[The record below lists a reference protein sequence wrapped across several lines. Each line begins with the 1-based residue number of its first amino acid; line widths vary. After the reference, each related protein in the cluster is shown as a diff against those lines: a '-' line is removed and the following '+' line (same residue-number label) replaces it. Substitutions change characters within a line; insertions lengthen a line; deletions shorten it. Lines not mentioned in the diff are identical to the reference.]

1 MKITSNPR
9 GLAHTT
15 IATTLLL
22 VYGSQARAVEFATE
36 GGWSGTVNT
45 TLSAGDS
52 WRTEDPSSK
61 LYSAADGNRIGV
73 TGGTGGSRTDAAD
86 LNWGKGDTIS
96 TPLQALVD
104 LSMHDGDVG
113 LFVRGKAWT
122 DLALKTDNV
131 RGGNADNGY
140 ATNAPLSDASQPAL
154 NKFSGVA
161 LLDAYVYDSFDAGG
175 RPLQVRAGKQ
185 VVNWGESLFVQGV
198 NQLNPV
204 DLPALH
210 RPGTEIKEALLPVWS
225 LLGNLGLGDG
235 ASLEAFYQLKWDST
249 LVDSC
254 GGYWSPVE
262 FGISTSAGGGCQ
274 GAATTAGAGSNAT
287 NIANGAYIPL
297 ATGKDGADS
306 GQFGFALHLPLDA
319 IDSELGLYAMQFNSR
334 TPIISGYS
342 GSWGAYAGPA
352 RTTLNPLAIHQT
364 LLGAAGVQSMS
375 VFWEYPN
382 AINVFGASLAANISG
397 WSVAGELS
405 YTPNQPVQINGNDL
419 LNAMVAGVGPMGP
432 TAITAAANGAGTYV
446 SGYDRIAKTQ
456 LQLNTIKVL
465 PGMAGASQG
474 LFVGEVAGQWNNVPD
489 PASGRRYGRSF
500 IFGMASVPGI
510 NTCVAALSGALYN
523 PQTDGCQN
531 DGFVSPFAWG
541 YRLKG
546 QLDYPGAFGSAFTL
560 TPNVFWSQDV
570 SGYSSDTQLLQGRTT
585 LAIGVKAD
593 YQKKYTLDLTYTTYG
608 SDARFDQF
616 RDRDYVSVSISSTF

>member
-1 MKITSNPR
+1 
-9 GLAHTT
+9 
-15 IATTLLL
+15 
-22 VYGSQARAVEFATE
+22 
-36 GGWSGTVNT
+36 
-45 TLSAGDS
+45 
-52 WRTEDPSSK
+52 
-61 LYSAADGNRIGV
+61 
-73 TGGTGGSRTDAAD
+73 
-86 LNWGKGDTIS
+86 
-96 TPLQALVD
+96 
-104 LSMHDGDVG
+104 
-113 LFVRGKAWT
+113 
-122 DLALKTDNV
+122 
-131 RGGNADNGY
+131 
-140 ATNAPLSDASQPAL
+140 
-154 NKFSGVA
+154 
-161 LLDAYVYDSFDAGG
+161 
-175 RPLQVRAGKQ
+175 
-185 VVNWGESLFVQGV
+185 
-198 NQLNPV
+198 
-204 DLPALH
+204 
-210 RPGTEIKEALLPVWS
+210 
-225 LLGNLGLGDG
+225 
-235 ASLEAFYQLKWDST
+235 
-249 LVDSC
+249 
-254 GGYWSPVE
+254 
-262 FGISTSAGGGCQ
+262 
-274 GAATTAGAGSNAT
+274 
-287 NIANGAYIPL
+287 
-297 ATGKDGADS
+297 
-306 GQFGFALHLPLDA
+306 
-319 IDSELGLYAMQFNSR
+319 
-334 TPIISGYS
+334 
-342 GSWGAYAGPA
+342 
-352 RTTLNPLAIHQT
+352 
-364 LLGAAGVQSMS
+364 
-375 VFWEYPN
+375 
-382 AINVFGASLAANISG
+382 
-397 WSVAGELS
+397 
-405 YTPNQPVQINGNDL
+405 
-419 LNAMVAGVGPMGP
+419 MGP